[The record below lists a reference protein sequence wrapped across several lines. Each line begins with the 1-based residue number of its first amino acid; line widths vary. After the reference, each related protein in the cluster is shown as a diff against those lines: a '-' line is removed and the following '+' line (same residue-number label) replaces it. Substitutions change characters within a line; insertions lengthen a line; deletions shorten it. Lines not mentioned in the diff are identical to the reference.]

1 MGEESTGRMLFGDTG
16 LLFAVRQWGTQ
27 TTNSS
32 NVSLSVALP
41 ISVKNILIA
50 VTSNCDNLN
59 AISTAIG
66 VFIGSNLFV
75 HTWKGADYA
84 NDKIAYIVIGI

>member
-1 MGEESTGRMLFGDTG
+1 MLFGDTG